1 VNRGASNDGIRVT
14 ETTEIRAEFTERK
27 SYLRL
32 LCETSVHSVSKN
44 FRPVSVFSVTKKTMP
59 QTVDQASDEIRL
71 LADVADGDRAAFR
84 ELYTRYSAP
93 LFSLAVRLLGDNGA
107 AEEALQDAF
116 VKIWRHAGD
125 YDPRKSRP
133 FTWAVTILRRT
144 CIDYLR
150 KHRRAP
156 LAVPLPDDDSAAT
169 ELYTRENIRRTA
181 ETRETTELVRSTLS
195 TIAQPQRSA
204 LELALYSTLTH
215 SEIAARLSQPVG
227 TIKTWIRRGLLDLRA
242 ALKEATP

>member
-1 VNRGASNDGIRVT
+1 
-14 ETTEIRAEFTERK
+14 
-27 SYLRL
+27 
-32 LCETSVHSVSKN
+32 
-44 FRPVSVFSVTKKTMP
+44 MP

-93 LFSLAVRLLGDNGA
+93 LFSLAIRLLGDHGA

-116 VKIWRHAGD
+116 VKIWRNAHA
-125 YDPRKSRP
+125 YDPRKARP
-133 FTWAVTILRRT
+133 YTWAVTNLRRT

-150 KHRRAP
+150 KNRRAP
-156 LAVPLPDDDSAAT
+156 SAVPLLDDDFAAP
-169 ELYTRENIRRTA
+169 ELHTRENIRRTT
-181 ETRETTELVRSTLS
+181 ETHETSELVRSTLS
-195 TIAQPQRSA
+195 TIAEPQRNA

-242 ALKEATP
+242 ALKDATP

>member
-1 VNRGASNDGIRVT
+1 
-14 ETTEIRAEFTERK
+14 
-27 SYLRL
+27 
-32 LCETSVHSVSKN
+32 
-44 FRPVSVFSVTKKTMP
+44 MP
-59 QTVDQASDEIRL
+59 QTVDEASEEIRL

-84 ELYTRYSAP
+84 ELYTRYNAP
-93 LFSLAVRLLGDNGA
+93 LFSLAIRLLGDHGA

-116 VKIWRHAGD
+116 VKIWRSAHA
-125 YDPRKSRP
+125 YDGRKSRP

-156 LAVPLPDDDSAAT
+156 AAVPLPGDDFASP
-169 ELYTRENIRRTA
+169 ELQTRENIRRTT
-181 ETRETTELVRSTLS
+181 ENREMTELLRSSLS
-195 TIAQPQRSA
+195 TIARPQRNA

-242 ALKEATP
+242 TLKDATT